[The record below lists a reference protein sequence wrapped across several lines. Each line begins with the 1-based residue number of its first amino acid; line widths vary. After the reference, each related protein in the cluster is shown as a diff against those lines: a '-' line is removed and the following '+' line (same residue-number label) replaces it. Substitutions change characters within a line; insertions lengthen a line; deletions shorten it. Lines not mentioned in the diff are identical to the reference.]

1 MDTQQEMTYLPADRV
16 LPFVKEVFLK
26 TAVREDVAEQTAR
39 GLWMTSLRG
48 VDTHGVRLVPHYVLG
63 VQEGRINPHPKMDFK
78 QTSMSTG
85 LLDADHTFGHAG
97 GIVAMHKAIEL
108 AHNTGSGFVAVKNSS
123 HCGAMAYFALEACKS
138 DMIGLAFTHATS
150 KVRTSGSSQPFFG
163 TNPIC
168 FTAPMKSEGPFC
180 FDSAPTRITSNRI
193 NQHREDNAVLPQG
206 CAADGNGHETRDPHL
221 AEQLLP
227 IGDYKGYGWA
237 MMVDILCGLLT
248 GMPVGSDISKMFV
261 DPMSQKRLL
270 GQFYGAIR
278 IDTFEEPNRFKQRLQ
293 DMADTI
299 RMLPRIDP
307 EVQVQVP
314 GDPEKRCEQE
324 RRESGIPVKEFDL
337 VQFNK
342 LAESRDLAPLTNHE

>member
-138 DMIGLAFTHATS
+138 DMIMRPA
-150 KVRTSGSSQPFFG
+150 K
-163 TNPIC
+163 
-168 FTAPMKSEGPFC
+168 
-180 FDSAPTRITSNRI
+180 
-193 NQHREDNAVLPQG
+193 
-206 CAADGNGHETRDPHL
+206 
-221 AEQLLP
+221 
-227 IGDYKGYGWA
+227 
-237 MMVDILCGLLT
+237 
-248 GMPVGSDISKMFV
+248 
-261 DPMSQKRLL
+261 
-270 GQFYGAIR
+270 
-278 IDTFEEPNRFKQRLQ
+278 
-293 DMADTI
+293 
-299 RMLPRIDP
+299 
-307 EVQVQVP
+307 
-314 GDPEKRCEQE
+314 
-324 RRESGIPVKEFDL
+324 
-337 VQFNK
+337 
-342 LAESRDLAPLTNHE
+342 